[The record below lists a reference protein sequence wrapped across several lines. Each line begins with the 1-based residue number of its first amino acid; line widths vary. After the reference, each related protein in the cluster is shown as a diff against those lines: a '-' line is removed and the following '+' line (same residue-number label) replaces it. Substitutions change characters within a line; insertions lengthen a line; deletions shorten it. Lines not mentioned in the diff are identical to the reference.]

1 MHFPDDDERGYDRRY
16 FRGLLAEKLVLE
28 KSRGRIVKRWKNI
41 APDGRNE
48 PIDLQVYNLACMR
61 SIRPD
66 WSAYESAISGA
77 IGDAKP
83 VSVKKKYGCIR
94 KGVVV

>member
-28 KSRGRIVKRWKNI
+28 KSRGRVVKKWKNV

-66 WSAYESAISGA
+66 WNAYEEAINGVPA
-77 IGDAKP
+77 AAPHK
-83 VSVKKKYGCIR
+83 VTRKQYGCIR